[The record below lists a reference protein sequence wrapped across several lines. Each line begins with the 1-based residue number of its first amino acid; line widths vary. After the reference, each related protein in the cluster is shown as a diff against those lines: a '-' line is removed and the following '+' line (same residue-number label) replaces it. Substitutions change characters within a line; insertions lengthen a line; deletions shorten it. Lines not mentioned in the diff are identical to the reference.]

1 MESSNGLGAKVAIPR
16 LKRPNQQTVLLKP
29 PRISSGRVD
38 KAHSMHNIGFRSY
51 NRAYWLL
58 LVDILCELTYAE
70 LKCSGTRPR
79 CINCTKYNKDCIY
92 HLSRRDRLRE
102 ATYKSEVLSALLKD
116 IRGALDNEHT
126 MRIDDT
132 LKEFEN
138 DTSPPSPSVR
148 TKSWKKRSRMSS
160 PDEMDCDRQAF
171 NEARASS
178 SVGFNEDLDFLEE
191 DVLRDPES
199 IEASC
204 IGRNFQIQCMPTL
217 QRKPD
222 QSRGGPSEM
231 PYAVPRDSKGAA
243 SKRSDALYE
252 CQRQS
257 AGAKPL
263 SSFYSR
269 S

>member
-1 MESSNGLGAKVAIPR
+1 MCSAI
-16 LKRPNQQTVLLKP
+16 
-29 PRISSGRVD
+29 D
-38 KAHSMHNIGFRSY
+38 A
-51 NRAYWLL
+51 
-58 LVDILCELTYAE
+58 
-70 LKCSGTRPR
+70 
-79 CINCTKYNKDCIY
+79 YNKDCIY

-138 DTSPPSPSVR
+138 DTSPLSPSVR

-160 PDEMDCDRQAF
+160 PDEIDCDRQAF
-171 NEARASS
+171 DEARASS

-191 DVLRDPES
+191 D
-199 IEASC
+199 
-204 IGRNFQIQCMPTL
+204 IQCMPTL